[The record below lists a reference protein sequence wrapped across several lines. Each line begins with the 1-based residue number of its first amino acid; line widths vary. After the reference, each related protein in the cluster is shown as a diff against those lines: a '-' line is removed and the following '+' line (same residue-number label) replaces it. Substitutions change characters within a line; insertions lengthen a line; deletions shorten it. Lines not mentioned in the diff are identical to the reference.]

1 MTEQRADLPGGWLN
15 WPSSSR
21 RVAVILGLVV
31 TSLWA
36 TSVVM
41 IRIGVSD
48 EDIEPIGFAGTRFFL
63 AAMLLLPLAV
73 PGIRAAPTW
82 HGSGRWL
89 TGVAVYGLLIF
100 CVAQLGFYIALGEV
114 EASTVGLFMGVA
126 PVVTAIAVMRNR
138 HERASALQVG
148 GIAVLVAGVVVYF
161 GLEMPPADATTGL
174 LVAASIPVVVGG
186 AAVLGRRVA
195 VESRDYGGPASMTAL
210 AMLVGASV
218 TLVIA
223 LLVEGVPAFSPTAW
237 LLIAWL
243 AVINTA
249 LTYTLWAQS
258 QRSLRAVESSVLG
271 DLTVIQ
277 VALLGWVVLGEGLDG
292 AQIVGIVV
300 ALGGVVIVQVAP
312 VFLRARSRHLGTH

>member
-1 MTEQRADLPGGWLN
+1 
-15 WPSSSR
+15 
-21 RVAVILGLVV
+21 
-31 TSLWA
+31 
-36 TSVVM
+36 
-41 IRIGVSD
+41 
-48 EDIEPIGFAGTRFFL
+48 
-63 AAMLLLPLAV
+63 
-73 PGIRAAPTW
+73 
-82 HGSGRWL
+82 
-89 TGVAVYGLLIF
+89 
-100 CVAQLGFYIALGEV
+100 
-114 EASTVGLFMGVA
+114 
-126 PVVTAIAVMRNR
+126 MRNR
-138 HERASALQVG
+138 QERASVLQVG

-161 GLEMPPADATTGL
+161 GLQVPPADSTTGL

-292 AQIVGIVV
+292 AQMVGIVV

-312 VFLRARSRHLGTH
+312 VFLRARSRRRGS